1 MTHET
6 ALKILEVQEVF
17 RNDPEFEALWE
28 EHQLLAGRF
37 IALMQEMPKEQAA
50 VIEDFFG
57 IVNEIH
63 LRTLAY
69 SVSQRG

>member
-6 ALKILEVQEVF
+6 ALKILEVQEAF
-17 RNDPEFEALWE
+17 RNDPEFDSLWE
-28 EHQLLAGRF
+28 EHQILASQFTG
-37 IALMQEMPKEQAA
+37 LMQMLPKEQSE
-50 VIEDFFG
+50 IINDFFG